1 MKECLID
8 VLNSHDTVLHV
19 FPIAAEKQDRALTE
33 TECVQEAI
41 KAAALLRLVPEA
53 ETPGLHGRVHVGR
66 GGQLT
71 PYGDVLEIRRQS
83 QERAEE
89 RVRTRAYFLWRQEG
103 CPGNRAEEHWRQACE
118 IEGHNALS

>member
-8 VLNSHDTVLHV
+8 VLNAHDTVLHV
-19 FPIAAEKQDRALTE
+19 FPIAMEDQDRALSE
-33 TECVQEAI
+33 AECVQEAI
-41 KAAALLRLVPEA
+41 KAATHLRLVPEA
-53 ETPGLHGRVHVGR
+53 EAEGLHARVHVGR

-89 RVRTRAYFLWRQEG
+89 HVRTRAYFLWQQEG
-103 CPGNRAEEHWRQACE
+103 CPKNRAEEHWHQACE
-118 IEGHNALS
+118 IEGHNTQG

>member
-8 VLNSHDTVLHV
+8 VLNARDTVLHV
-19 FPIAAEKQDRALTE
+19 FPIAAEDQDHVLTE

-41 KAAALLRLVPEA
+41 KVATHLRLVPEA
-53 ETPGLHGRVHVGR
+53 ETGGLHGRVHVGR

-103 CPGNRAEEHWRQACE
+103 CPENRAEEHWRQAYG
-118 IEGHNALS
+118 IEAPHAQG

>member
-8 VLNSHDTVLHV
+8 VLNAHDTVLHV
-19 FPIAAEKQDRALTE
+19 FPIAAEDQDHALTE
-33 TECVQEAI
+33 AECVQEAI
-41 KAAALLRLVPEA
+41 KAATLAHLVPEP
-53 ETPGLHGRVHVGR
+53 EMGRLHGRVHVGR

-89 RVRTRAYFLWRQEG
+89 RVRTCAYFLWRQEG
-103 CPGNRAEEHWRQACE
+103 CPENRAEEHWHQASA
-118 IEGHNALS
+118 IEGHNALG